1 MTESIS
7 LPALLCITVSHFK
20 LSSLKMIISV
30 QTSLLLHSHSPDVL
44 ADGGGFVALLQDY
57 VGHTRLSQKSIKT
70 VNNLSGDIH
79 PIPSPRPGSLEVGL
93 TSLSGLS
100 GHVGRVTQQN
110 IHTGLQPLQ
119 APHSLRPH
127 HLQHSLVLPPRISGG
142 LTGRTVDIRHQ
153 EITVGTL
160 QARL

>member
-79 PIPSPRPGSLEVGL
+79 PIRSPRPGSLEVGL

-100 GHVGRVTQQN
+100 GHVRRVTHQN
-110 IHTGLQPLQ
+110 IHTSLQPLQ

-127 HLQHSLVLPPRISGG
+127 HLHPGLVDPGRGPGGQTGLAVNISEKTVAGG
-142 LTGRTVDIRHQ
+142 QL
-153 EITVGTL
+153 E
-160 QARL
+160 AN